1 MGIRTETA
9 APSSRSRPML
19 AAGLVPA
26 AAALVLAVAASLALG
41 TAHIPLSSVWQA
53 LTAYDP
59 GDTQQLIIREVR
71 VPRTVI
77 GVLTGVALG
86 LAGAVMQA
94 VARNPLADPGILG
107 VNAGAA
113 LFVVVAINSLGLD
126 TLSGYV
132 WFGFAGALCAFA
144 LVYGVSSLGREGAT
158 PIKLALAGAATT
170 AALGSITSAIILTS
184 NNAFEQYRFWQV
196 GALTRTED
204 GLLVQAAP
212 FIAAGAAC
220 ALLSGRWLNTLSL
233 GDDTARAL
241 GQRVGAV
248 RALAA
253 CAVVLLCGTATAIAG
268 PIAFVGLVIPH
279 IARAFTGPDYRWILP
294 YSALLAP
301 TLLLTADVV
310 GRLIARP
317 GELQVGIVT
326 AVIGVPPFIAL
337 VRRRRTGAL

>member
-1 MGIRTETA
+1 MGIRSTTA
-9 APSSRSRPML
+9 TPSSRSRPLL

-26 AAALVLAVAASLALG
+26 ATALLLAVIASLTLG
-41 TAHIPLSSVWQA
+41 TASIPAHTVWQA

-59 GDTQQLIIREVR
+59 SDTQQLIIHEVR

-77 GVLTGVALG
+77 GVLAGVALG

-113 LFVVVAINSLGLD
+113 LFVVLAINTLGIV

-170 AALGSITSAIILTS
+170 AALGSVTSAIILTS
-184 NNAFEQYRFWQV
+184 NNAFDQYRFWQV

-204 GLLVQAAP
+204 GLLTQAAP
-212 FIAAGAAC
+212 FIVAGALC
-220 ALLSGRWLNTLSL
+220 ALVSGRWLNTLSM
-233 GDDTARAL
+233 GDDTARSL

-310 GRLIARP
+310 GRLVARP

-337 VRRRRTGAL
+337 VRRRKTGAL